1 MPPLCLVHSGQALP
15 TLNIKYGAN
24 VCAGKEA
31 VMGKQRSLASQALAR
46 IGKDWSKSSLTREK
60 QLSNTKEFAT
70 HVAKAFGLERIENLK
85 PGHIQSYVN
94 DMHERNLSASTM
106 ADKMTAVRIIAGSI
120 GKQNIVERHNAAYGI
135 ERSRIN
141 PQVVN
146 HDRLMEIR
154 EAIAARAEQGDKIAR
169 MVMAADGLRASFG
182 LRAKE
187 SLMTSRVEMR
197 DGRLFLQVEGAKG
210 GRAREL
216 EARTEGQIR
225 AVQLVAETAR
235 ALGSGTG
242 RIIPGN
248 MTLKRAY
255 DAQRNL
261 WRQCGGNR
269 ACGTNMHGE
278 RHGYSA
284 VGGRGLPK
292 PGRHAPT
299 GRQKSK
305 GNSSPG

>member
-1 MPPLCLVHSGQALP
+1 
-15 TLNIKYGAN
+15 
-24 VCAGKEA
+24 
-31 VMGKQRSLASQALAR
+31 MGKQRSLASQALAR

-60 QLSNTKEFAT
+60 LLSNTKEFAT
-70 HVAKAFGLERIENLK
+70 YVAKAFGLERIDNLK
-85 PGHIQSYVN
+85 PGHIKSYVES
-94 DMHERNLSASTM
+94 MHERQLSASTM
-106 ADKMTAVRIIAGSI
+106 ADKMTAVRTIACSI

-146 HDRLMEIR
+146 HDRLMEVR
-154 EAIAARAEQGDKIAR
+154 ETLAARAEQGDRIAR
-169 MVMAADGLRASFG
+169 MVMAADSLRASFG

-210 GRAREL
+210 GRPREL
-216 EARTEGQIR
+216 EARTEDQIR
-225 AVQLVAETAR
+225 AVQLAAETAR

-248 MTLKRAY
+248 MTLKQAY

-278 RHGYSA
+278 RHSYARGRVEEGAARSA
-284 VGGRGLPK
+284 ILSELGHGEDRSLSAYLEK
-292 PGRHAPT
+292 
-299 GRQKSK
+299 
-305 GNSSPG
+305 

>member
-1 MPPLCLVHSGQALP
+1 
-15 TLNIKYGAN
+15 
-24 VCAGKEA
+24 
-31 VMGKQRSLASQALAR
+31 MGKQRSLASQALAR
-46 IGKDWSKSSLTREK
+46 IGKDWSKSSLTRGK
-60 QLSNTKEFAT
+60 LLSNTKEFT
-70 HVAKAFGLERIENLK
+70 NYVAKAFGLERIDNLK
-85 PGHIQSYVN
+85 PGHIKSYVEN
-94 DMHERNLSASTM
+94 MHERQLSASTM
-106 ADKMTAVRIIAGSI
+106 ADKMTAVRTIAESI

-146 HDRLMEIR
+146 HDRLTEVR
-154 EAIAARAEQGDKIAR
+154 ETIAARAEQGDRIAL

-187 SLMTSRVEMR
+187 SLMSSKVEIR
-197 DGRLFLQVEGAKG
+197 DGKQFLQVEGAKG
-210 GRAREL
+210 GRPREL

-225 AVQLVAETAR
+225 AVQQVAETAR
-235 ALGSGTG
+235 AVGSGTG

-248 MTLKRAY
+248 MTLKQAY

-278 RHGYSA
+278 RHGYARGREAEGAARSTILSELGHGEDRSLSA
-284 VGGRGLPK
+284 YLEK
-292 PGRHAPT
+292 
-299 GRQKSK
+299 
-305 GNSSPG
+305 